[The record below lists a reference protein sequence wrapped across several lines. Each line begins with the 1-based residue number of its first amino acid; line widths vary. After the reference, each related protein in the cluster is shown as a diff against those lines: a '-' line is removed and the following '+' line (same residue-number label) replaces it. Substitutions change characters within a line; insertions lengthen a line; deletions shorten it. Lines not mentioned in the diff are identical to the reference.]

1 MRYNK
6 SMNTLSRLFNQFR
19 PAIKLHWWRLEGS
32 EHGNFGDEITR
43 EIIASVFGRRTEWTP
58 ANECEMIGA
67 GSIIEEVT
75 QNKGSNRPFLWTSGF
90 IQAGDLT
97 ISDKDYKIIGVRG
110 KQSRARVTTANKE
123 VTIGDAGL
131 LASYLLN
138 NKPVKK
144 YRLGILPHY
153 VDAHLDTIQRFKDD
167 PTVRI
172 IDATAPCRQVVRE
185 IAECDALLS
194 SSLHGL
200 IVADS
205 VGTPNLHFKLS
216 DNLKGGA
223 YKFQDFYSIFE
234 DPSRYTIVTPN
245 TIAQMDT
252 SATAEYVI
260 KSYHSVPT
268 DELRSIQQQLI
279 DAFPLK

>member
-1 MRYNK
+1 
-6 SMNTLSRLFNQFR
+6 MNTFSRLFNQFR

-32 EHGNFGDEITR
+32 THGNFGDEITR
-43 EIIASVFGRRTEWTP
+43 EIIASIFGRRAEWTP
-58 ANECEMIGA
+58 ADTCEMIGA

-75 QNKGSNRPFLWTSGF
+75 QNKGSNQPFLWTSGF
-90 IQAGDLT
+90 IQEGDLA

-110 KQSRARVTTANKE
+110 KQSLSRVSTTNDA

-138 NKPVKK
+138 TQPAKK

-153 VDAHLDTIQRFKDD
+153 VDAQLDAVQRFKDD
-167 PTVRI
+167 PTVHI

-216 DNLKGGA
+216 DNLKGGS
-223 YKFQDFYSIFE
+223 YKFQDYFSVFE
-234 DPSRYTIVTPN
+234 DPDRYTVVTPD
-245 TIAQMDT
+245 TLSQMD
-252 SATAEYVI
+252 ATAVTTYVI
-260 KSYHSVPT
+260 DSYHSVPAE
-268 DELRSIQQQLI
+268 ELQSIKQRLI